1 MTIIMDHV
9 CVTAKTSPTKEILK
23 DINCTFENGTI
34 TLVIGKTG
42 SGKTTLLDALAGLTT
57 IKSGTVWF
65 DKQPMWNK
73 KRLIDAVRLKTGYV
87 FQYPEH
93 HLFARTVKGEFD
105 YSLKPYRLS
114 QEEDTARTISAMH
127 TVNLALDLLVQSPL
141 LLSSGQ
147 KRRVSLG
154 STFAT
159 QPEWLFLDE
168 PTSGLDPEAVQT
180 LITFFK
186 SWKTQAKGGMV
197 IATHDLDA
205 FFPFADKVLV
215 MHNGSLLANLTP
227 DELCANTDILR
238 QVEVGFP
245 VAVEVAVLLNEQGIS
260 APIGC
265 VPAKTMATAI
275 TSLAIGT
282 PSRAGQLQH
291 HQQALTTSE
300 LDVSSLDEAPQLNK
314 HVIHN
319 LDPRAKW
326 LFYIL
331 FSIGVFVQSSWASL
345 LFASLIAVGI
355 VTIAKVTFGDF
366 KKILIPFAAFIV
378 ISVGLSG
385 LVIVFKSAQLINIGF
400 SLVNALIT
408 LQQLL
413 KIFLI
418 MILGILLPLT
428 TSHMKIKKGLEQSL
442 SWLPGMK
449 HAAEAV
455 ALTAALML
463 RFIPMI
469 MREVTRFSKIVRTR
483 GKSRAKLG
491 NIRIQDLH
499 VVMIPLL
506 LSVFQLA
513 DNLSLAMEARGYR
526 KIGGTRTSC
535 IQLKM
540 NRNDTIAI
548 LIGVLLTLALF
559 FIK

>member
-9 CVTAKTSPTKEILK
+9 SVTTKTSPVKEILK

-42 SGKTTLLDALAGLTT
+42 SGKTTLLDVVAGLTT

-65 DKQPMWNK
+65 DKQPMWQK

-93 HLFARTVKGEFD
+93 HLFARTVKSEFD
-105 YSLKPYRLS
+105 YSLKPFRLPK
-114 QEEDTARTISAMH
+114 EAVTARTMSAMH
-127 TVNLALDLLVQSPL
+127 TVNLASELLVQSPL

-168 PTSGLDPEAVQT
+168 PTSGLDPAAVQT
-180 LITFFK
+180 LIAFFK
-186 SWKTQAKGGMV
+186 SWKTTAKGGMV

-205 FFPFADKVLV
+205 FFPLADKILV
-215 MHNGSLLANLTP
+215 MHKGSLLASLTP
-227 DELCANTDILR
+227 DELCANADILR
-238 QVEVGFP
+238 QADVGFP
-245 VAVEVAVLLNEQGIS
+245 IAVEVAVLLNEQGMS
-260 APIGC
+260 APMGC
-265 VPAKTMATAI
+265 VSAKAMATAI
-275 TSLAIGT
+275 TSPTIGL
-282 PSRAGQLQH
+282 PPREGQLQH
-291 HQQALTTSE
+291 HQQALTTS
-300 LDVSSLDEAPQLNK
+300 DSDDSSLDVEPQLNN
-314 HVIHN
+314 HVIQN

-331 FSIGVFVQSSWASL
+331 FSIGIFVQSSWAGL
-345 LFASLIAVGI
+345 LFASFIAVVI
-355 VTIAKVTFGDF
+355 VKIAKVTFADF
-366 KKILIPFAAFIV
+366 KKILIPFVAFTV

-385 LVIVFKSAQLINIGF
+385 LVMVFKSVHFINIGF
-400 SLVNALIT
+400 SLAHALTT
-408 LQQLL
+408 LQQLF

-418 MILGILLPLT
+418 MMLGILLPLT

-442 SWLPGMK
+442 SLLPGMK
-449 HAAEAV
+449 HTAEAV
-455 ALTAALML
+455 ALTAALIL

-469 MREVTRFSKIVRTR
+469 MREVTRFSKIVRAR

-506 LSVFQLA
+506 LAVFQLA
-513 DNLSLAMEARGYR
+513 DNLSLAMEVRGYR

-540 NRNDTIAI
+540 NSKDTVAI
-548 LIGVLLTLALF
+548 FIGFILTLSLF

>member
-9 CVTAKTSPTKEILK
+9 FVTAKTSPTKEILT

-65 DKQPMWNK
+65 DKQPMWQK

-93 HLFARTVKGEFD
+93 HLFARTVKNEFD
-105 YSLKPYRLS
+105 YSLKPFRLPK
-114 QEEDTARTISAMH
+114 EAVTARTMSAMH
-127 TVNLALDLLVQSPL
+127 TVNLASDLLVQSPL

-180 LITFFK
+180 LIAFFK
-186 SWKTQAKGGMV
+186 SWKTQTKGGMV

-205 FFPFADKVLV
+205 FFPLADKILV
-215 MHNGSLLANLTP
+215 MHKGSLLASLTP
-227 DELCANTDILR
+227 DELCANADILR
-238 QVEVGFP
+238 QAEVGFP
-245 VAVEVAVLLNEQGIS
+245 IAVEVAVLFNEQGMS
-260 APIGC
+260 APMGC
-265 VPAKTMATAI
+265 VSAKTMATAI
-275 TSLAIGT
+275 TSPTIGT
-282 PSRAGQLQH
+282 PPREGQLQH
-291 HQQALTTSE
+291 HQQALTTS
-300 LDVSSLDEAPQLNK
+300 DSDDSSLDEEPQLNN
-314 HVIHN
+314 HAIQN

-331 FSIGVFVQSSWASL
+331 FSIGIFVQSSWAGL
-345 LFASLIAVGI
+345 LFASFIAVVI
-355 VTIAKVTFGDF
+355 VTIAKVTFADF
-366 KKILIPFAAFIV
+366 KKILIPFVAFTV

-385 LVIVFKSAQLINIGF
+385 LVMVFKSAHFINIGF
-400 SLVNALIT
+400 SLVNALTT

-418 MILGILLPLT
+418 MMLGILLPLT

-535 IQLKM
+535 IQLRM

-548 LIGVLLTLALF
+548 LIGVLLTCALF